1 MNNKKLSIILPVFN
15 EKESLLIMVRLLNSS
30 LKIDAEIIIVHDSLN
45 DNSLE
50 SANILI
56 NEYKNVQLVHNK
68 IGPGVK
74 NAIQAGIDKS
84 KNEIILITAVDEI
97 FPIISIEKMLE
108 EILNKNYDFISGT
121 RYSKGGE
128 RLGGSLIGSI
138 LSRTANKVFNLFSK
152 VPLTDCTTGIKMMKK
167 KVWEDIELT
176 SNPVGWAF
184 AFELSI
190 KTYLKGY
197 NISEYPIKS
206 VDRLFG
212 GSSTFKLGPWFKE
225 YLKWFIWGIKKTF

>member
-84 KNEIILITAVDEI
+84 KNN
-97 FPIISIEKMLE
+97 S
-108 EILNKNYDFISGT
+108 
-121 RYSKGGE
+121 
-128 RLGGSLIGSI
+128 
-138 LSRTANKVFNLFSK
+138 
-152 VPLTDCTTGIKMMKK
+152 
-167 KVWEDIELT
+167 
-176 SNPVGWAF
+176 
-184 AFELSI
+184 
-190 KTYLKGY
+190 Y
-197 NISEYPIKS
+197 NCC
-206 VDRLFG
+206 R
-212 GSSTFKLGPWFKE
+212 
-225 YLKWFIWGIKKTF
+225 